1 MIKIEMEVS
10 TRNYLVR
17 LLENYKVSL
26 KKMKIHEKDLEYEL
40 KQIELAN
47 SYLLGKKVDIA
58 LESIKNPT
66 NYIVEKEGSSND

>member
-17 LLENYKVSL
+17 LLEIYKSKL
-26 KKMKIHEKDLEYEL
+26 KKQNIHEKDLEYEL

-58 LESIKNPT
+58 LGSIKNPT

>member
-58 LESIKNPT
+58 LGSIKNPT

>member
-17 LLENYKVSL
+17 ILENYKSML
-26 KKMKIHEKDLEYEL
+26 KKTKMHEKDLEYEL

-47 SYLLGKKVDIA
+47 RYLFGKKVDIS
-58 LESIKNPT
+58 LGKTIVPT
-66 NYIVEKEGSSND
+66 SYSSEDNYNEH